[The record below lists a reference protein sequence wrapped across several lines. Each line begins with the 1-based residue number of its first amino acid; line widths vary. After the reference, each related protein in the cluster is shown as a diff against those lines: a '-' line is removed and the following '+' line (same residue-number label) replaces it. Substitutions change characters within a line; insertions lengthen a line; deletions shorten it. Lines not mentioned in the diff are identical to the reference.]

1 MGFDAQMGFLAG
13 SEELHSA
20 FMTLEQATVWCE
32 RHDRCYGFSSH
43 APRLNDGASGVLYIT
58 LFGVGAAHV
67 VYHPEW
73 YAWTRGINDDTSTGS
88 GMKEEL

>member
-1 MGFDAQMGFLAG
+1 MAAHGFTVVAGFLIDGPEG
-13 SEELHSA
+13 SA
-20 FMTLEQATVWCE
+20 RAPIGTNFVTV
-32 RHDRCYGFSSH
+32 D